1 MKYLVC
7 AYCGWISE
15 AYPND
20 ALFAGPGGQLSC
32 PECADAHR
40 CKMIEA
46 NGMIYVFDD
55 KDFMQVL
62 ASKNRLRTIRK
73 IIDKTEAS
81 MGYKPV
87 MGRWK
92 EEWK

>member
-1 MKYLVC
+1 
-7 AYCGWISE
+7 
-15 AYPND
+15 
-20 ALFAGPGGQLSC
+20 
-32 PECADAHR
+32 
-40 CKMIEA
+40 MIEA